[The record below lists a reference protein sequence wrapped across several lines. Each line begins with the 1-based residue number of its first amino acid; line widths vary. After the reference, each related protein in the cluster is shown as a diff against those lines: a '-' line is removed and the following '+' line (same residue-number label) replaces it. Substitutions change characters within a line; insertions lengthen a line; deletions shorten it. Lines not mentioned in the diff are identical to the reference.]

1 MKAGVK
7 LSGGTTFDTR
17 SRPTCAGRARTRRSC
32 RRSSGTVACSWR
44 LKVYDHV
51 STTDLV
57 ARLAS
62 VAGKLSP
69 KVPKNGAFEVN

>member
-7 LSGGTTFDTR
+7 LSGGTTFDL
-17 SRPTCAGRARTRRSC
+17 RRSGTHPKIV
-32 RRSSGTVACSWR
+32 SSVLGHSGVQLAM
-44 LKVYDHV
+44 KVYDHV